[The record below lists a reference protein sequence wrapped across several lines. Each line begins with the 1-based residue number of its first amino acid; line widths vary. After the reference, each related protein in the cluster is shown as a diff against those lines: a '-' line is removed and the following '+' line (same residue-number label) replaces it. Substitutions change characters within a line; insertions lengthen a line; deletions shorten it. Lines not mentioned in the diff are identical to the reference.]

1 MIFQKGNWWKSSL
14 SPQKFATKKEAQKF
28 EGIEE
33 EEPKPFFSEEV
44 WKYQEETLSPIESF
58 QEETSFESL

>member
-14 SPQKFATKKEAQKF
+14 SSQKFATEKEARKF

-33 EEPKPFFSEEV
+33 EAPQPFFSEKT
-44 WKYQEETLSPIESF
+44 WNYQEETLSPIESF
-58 QEETSFESL
+58 QEETSFESP